1 MGDEEEEE
9 RAGRMITDD
18 KAGRG
23 KVVEA
28 AAA

>member
-9 RAGRMITDD
+9 RAGRMISDD
-18 KAGRG
+18 KAGKG

-28 AAA
+28 AL